1 MVQRN
6 VLLCLCLAHGSLLW
20 AALFADCEVCPKMR
34 KGGKPTIIHFTM
46 IPPPSTPSASAEL
59 HSKSQF

>member
-46 IPPPSTPSASAEL
+46 IPPSLSAE
-59 HSKSQF
+59 SQF